1 MIDQASANYLSDIS
15 HAFLS
20 STEAAAC
27 SVEPGST
34 EDVREIVRYPDP
46 THQHLLTHIFIAA
59 YRRFKPNAVCSER
72 WRTRHESGIFFDERR
87 TDCDVA
93 LQRDHGQF
101 HVWDS

>member
-34 EDVREIVRYPDP
+34 EDVREIVRYPDS
-46 THQHLLTHIFIAA
+46 THQHL
-59 YRRFKPNAVCSER
+59 
-72 WRTRHESGIFFDERR
+72 
-87 TDCDVA
+87 
-93 LQRDHGQF
+93 
-101 HVWDS
+101 